1 MVVAEVPLW
10 VVHSNASTPSGGA
23 SAAKNPKGGGGGPA
37 STEATTAIQDHTASA
52 AARASESLLL
62 LDGSAAS
69 GGGLQK
75 AAIYSVD
82 VHGSRFATGGGDGTV
97 RIWNA
102 GALFPKPK
110 TLIKSHYRRV
120 VGIDT
125 NTNTNN
131 NNNTNTNNNN
141 DTTMDG
147 MDVNNGTMATTNTLH
162 TNATGSTNAAAAA
175 GNQYESSGESS
186 QDETISGNSLPSS
199 PSNNININAST
210 DPIRDLSSV
219 VRKKGE
225 ASSSSSSKMTSQP
238 PASQPPAS
246 QQPPPSK
253 ASQAAV
259 ITNDNDNDDD
269 DNDSDN
275 DDNNKFNNNNKI
287 THKHRLL
294 CTLSAHTGS
303 SVLAVRFSNS
313 GKYLASAGDDAVVC
327 IYARQSQST
336 GTGAMV
342 ARGNLEATSCTL
354 EHWIRI
360 KLCRGH
366 GLDAVGLAWA
376 PDDSH
381 LVSCSLD
388 SNTPIIVWKL
398 TDLADDSYNNA
409 RNNNNNNNTT
419 EHHHNHF
426 YNNVLCNPYKILGK
440 GVHTSTVKGVT
451 FDPAGTYLA
460 SSGDDPSV
468 CIWRA
473 HDDWGLE
480 QRIDAKSGIFR
491 KWNNSSGGGG
501 GGGGHNGVSSAA
513 ATGLALSS
521 QSLFRRLSWS
531 TDGAYICATN
541 AVVKNKNVAS
551 TISREGWAVSSS
563 KSTATGAVNL
573 VGHKQPVVAACHCP
587 YLLDAGSPKAND
599 DNDNADG
606 DDNDNDGEP
615 DYSTLLAL
623 GDKRGFVTVWSTRK
637 ARPIFKIQCSE
648 TRCTVTDLSWGRL
661 PVEHERGSSSDS
673 ATDTKSHLGDLMLLV
688 SLLDGQVVAL
698 RFGIPDEFGKLL
710 SAKEQARVFQLR
722 YGIDLHDANTL
733 GGGRR
738 LFVGDNSGRPKLIEN
753 ALQFSLEHSHLN
765 RDDDDEDDEDDE
777 NESENRRLE
786 LEEARRQET
795 MTSEEIRR
803 KQLESR
809 SKGGKKRIQPLLM
822 MQTTALPVAKKA
834 KISNGEKQSKANKL
848 ADTLETAMELA
859 EKAASGAAAVAA
871 AQKFSSNKTTAAIVT
886 ANQAQ
891 IVAAN
896 SGNQQ
901 QQQQQQQQH
910 AQQQQHQHQQHNSQS
925 TPHHPSSNI
934 QLLAGTQSTP
944 QIPHS
949 TDRIHSVD
957 LPLSPTN
964 IQGGGEGDTTEGGR
978 VRYVA
983 DCTNSIRVPKG
994 SSGSA
999 LPCTVLSISKG
1010 GCKLWN
1016 DQLLGSTCCAIASSE
1031 SWLVVGTS
1039 DGSLQVYGTSPTL
1052 GWKSTNAFRS
1062 HPPFVLGRPIVAL
1075 HLRQQQHDEKSA
1087 TPTELLVVTSDG
1099 RFAVYGLEPRL
1110 KLKFKGSLLPAMTHM
1125 LLSADLETDLYLP
1138 KLARIQLTET
1148 NRLLLLLSLQSAS
1161 NSQGGGRNF
1170 GNSDGGGGGAG
1181 RGANQSP
1188 SVGAGG
1194 SLQGFIYDRESD
1206 LWMRVADSRFVLSDF
1221 YNTLPSFSSSK
1232 KAASPKG
1239 ELSRL
1244 DDSVRMGATSSTLQ
1258 RSRKSRSVLLGSN
1271 NQSSYQTTTS
1281 TTTRNDDG
1289 TSNDVASR
1297 SHCEDRMACALAL
1310 GSATEFEFWFSMY
1323 TKILSLTGNDSLLR
1337 LVIDM
1342 LLGKHGTIDG
1352 EEEEPAATTTAC
1364 WWLSESSDVLGLN
1377 RVKLVRTVV
1386 IPEMSKN
1393 RALQRIT
1400 NEIAIEV
1407 EGLGEE

>member
-10 VVHSNASTPSGGA
+10 VVHSNANAPSSG
-23 SAAKNPKGGGGGPA
+23 AKNHNKGEGTA
-37 STEATTAIQDHTASA
+37 STGRLGSYSGPGA
-52 AARASESLLL
+52 AAGQTSEERASKSLLL
-62 LDGSAAS
+62 LDGGPAA
-69 GGGLQK
+69 GGSLQK

-82 VHGSRFATGGGDGTV
+82 VHGNRFATGGGDGTI

-102 GALFPKPK
+102 RALFPKPK
-110 TLIKSHYRRV
+110 LLIKNRYRRV
-120 VGIDT
+120 GGDPSVGPAGDA
-125 NTNTNN
+125 
-131 NNNTNTNNNN
+131 NNTTI
-141 DTTMDG
+141 
-147 MDVNNGTMATTNTLH
+147 ASTNTLG
-162 TNATGSTNAAAAA
+162 TNATASAN
-175 GNQYESSGESS
+175 NNYESSGESS
-186 QDETISGNSLPSS
+186 QDETIGGANLSASPESS
-199 PSNNININAST
+199 SKSNQPA
-210 DPIRDLSSV
+210 DPVRDLSNV
-219 VRKKGE
+219 VRRKGE
-225 ASSSSSSKMTSQP
+225 ASSADRKP
-238 PASQPPAS
+238 PK
-246 QQPPPSK
+246 QQAHS
-253 ASQAAV
+253 ATAAD
-259 ITNDNDNDDD
+259 THGSGDNDNDND
-269 DNDSDN
+269 
-275 DDNNKFNNNNKI
+275 NKI

-303 SVLAVRFSNS
+303 SVLAVRFSNN

-327 IYARQSQST
+327 VYTLQPQSS

-342 ARGNLEATSCTL
+342 ARGNLESTSCTL

-388 SNTPIIVWKL
+388 SKTPIIVWKL
-398 TDLADDSYNNA
+398 TDLAEETDGH
-409 RNNNNNNNTT
+409 T
-419 EHHHNHF
+419 EHNF

-480 QRIDAKSGIFR
+480 KRIDAKSGIFR
-491 KWNNSSGGGG
+491 QWNISGG
-501 GGGGHNGVSSAA
+501 NGNGAA
-513 ATGLALSS
+513 SVGLALSS

-587 YLLDAGSPKAND
+587 YLLDARSRPSGEDENGND
-599 DNDNADG
+599 DDS
-606 DDNDNDGEP
+606 EP
-615 DYSTLLAL
+615 EYSTLLAL

-661 PVEHERGSSSDS
+661 PVEDERHGSST
-673 ATDTKSHLGDLMLLV
+673 ATNAKNQSKHNLGDLILLV

-710 SAKEQARVFQLR
+710 SAREQARVFQLR
-722 YGIDLHDANTL
+722 YGIDLNDSLAM
-733 GGGRR
+733 GGSRR
-738 LFVGDNSGRPKLIEN
+738 LFVGDNSGRPKFIEN
-753 ALQFSLEHSHLN
+753 ALQFSLELSNRN
-765 RDDDDEDDEDDE
+765 RDDGEDSKGAA
-777 NESENRRLE
+777 NGSENRLLQLE
-786 LEEARRQET
+786 AAEARQQASMSAED
-795 MTSEEIRR
+795 IRR

-809 SKGGKKRIQPLLM
+809 SRGGKKRIQPLLM
-822 MQTTALPVAKKA
+822 QTTALPLAKKP
-834 KISNGEKQSKANKL
+834 KLSNGDKQNKATKI

-871 AQKFSSNKTTAAIVT
+871 AQKISSQKASTTIVT
-886 ANQAQ
+886 ANQGQ

-896 SGNQQ
+896 SGHHQPQQ
-901 QQQQQQQQH
+901 QQP
-910 AQQQQHQHQQHNSQS
+910 NSQS
-925 TPHHPSSNI
+925 TSILNAQANI
-934 QLLAGTQSTP
+934 HLLAGTHSTP

-957 LPLSPTN
+957 LPLMFTN
-964 IQGGGEGDTTEGGR
+964 SLGGEDTTEASI
-978 VRYVA
+978 RYVA

-994 SSGSA
+994 SSGSSLA
-999 LPCTVLSISKG
+999 CTVLSISKG
-1010 GCKLWN
+1010 GRTLWN
-1016 DQLLGSTCCAIASSE
+1016 DQLLGSSCCAIAASE

-1039 DGSLQVYGTSPTL
+1039 DGSLQIYGTSPTM
-1052 GWKSTNAFRS
+1052 GWKTASAFRS

-1075 HLRQQQHDEKSA
+1075 HLYQQKKRSESSA
-1087 TPTELLVVTSDG
+1087 LATELVVVTSDG
-1099 RFAVYGLEPRL
+1099 RFAVYTLEPRL
-1110 KLKFKGSLLPAMTHM
+1110 KLRYKGSLLPAMTHM
-1125 LLSADLETDLYLP
+1125 VLSADLETDLYLP

-1148 NRLLLLLSLQSAS
+1148 GRLLLLLSFQSAA
-1161 NSQGGGRNF
+1161 NTQAGRNF
-1170 GNSDGGGGGAG
+1170 GADDG
-1181 RGANQSP
+1181 RSRNQSP

-1194 SLQGFIYDRESD
+1194 SLQGFLYDRESE

-1221 YNTLPSFSSSK
+1221 YNTLPSFSSSSSQS
-1232 KAASPKG
+1232 ASSTSSRG
-1239 ELSRL
+1239 ELSQL
-1244 DDSVRMGATSSTLQ
+1244 DDSVRMGAAASTLQ
-1258 RSRKSRSVLLGSN
+1258 RSRKSRSALLGKRHR
-1271 NQSSYQTTTS
+1271 SSAYQITTDTTTS
-1281 TTTRNDDG
+1281 RHNDDG
-1289 TSNDVASR
+1289 SGNDVASR

-1310 GSATEFEFWFSMY
+1310 GSSSEFESWFSRY
-1323 TKILSLTGNDSLLR
+1323 IKILSLTGNESLLR

-1342 LLGKHGTIDG
+1342 LLGKYGKKGGDQSSASV
-1352 EEEEPAATTTAC
+1352 AAANTARC
-1364 WWLSESSDVLGLN
+1364 WWLTESPRVLGLD
-1377 RVKLVRTVV
+1377 RVNLVRTVV
-1386 IPEMSKN
+1386 VPEMSKN
-1393 RALQRIT
+1393 RALQRMT
-1400 NEIAIEV
+1400 NETAIEV
-1407 EGLGEE
+1407 EGYGT

>member
-10 VVHSNASTPSGGA
+10 VVHSNANTPSA
-23 SAAKNPKGGGGGPA
+23 DKNPKGGGGGA
-37 STEATTAIQDHTASA
+37 GASSSLSSTEATTAAGQTSA

-62 LDGSAAS
+62 LNDGSAAS
-69 GGGLQK
+69 ASGGGGLQK

-110 TLIKSHYRRV
+110 PLIKSHYKRRAAASEAEAETA
-120 VGIDT
+120 VGS
-125 NTNTNN
+125 
-131 NNNTNTNNNN
+131 
-141 DTTMDG
+141 G
-147 MDVNNGTMATTNTLH
+147 MDATTNTLQ
-162 TNATGSTNAAAAA
+162 TNATGATIATNAAAAAAA

-186 QDETISGNSLPSS
+186 QDETIGGNSLPSS
-199 PSNNININAST
+199 PSSMTRIAPSAT
-210 DPIRDLSSV
+210 DAVRDLSSV

-225 ASSSSSSKMTSQP
+225 TSSSTTASHPP
-238 PASQPPAS
+238 PAG
-246 QQPPPSK
+246 QPPPPLQ
-253 ASQAAV
+253 AS
-259 ITNDNDNDDD
+259 TNKGDGDGEDSNDNDN
-269 DNDSDN
+269 
-275 DDNNKFNNNNKI
+275 KI
-287 THKHRLL
+287 TAKHRLL

-303 SVLAVRFSNS
+303 SVLAVRFSNN

-327 IYARQSQST
+327 IYARQSTVLQST
-336 GTGAMV
+336 TGGKAG
-342 ARGNLEATSCTL
+342 ARGNLEATSCTV

-398 TDLADDSYNNA
+398 TDLADRENNDSSVHANNA
-409 RNNNNNNNTT
+409 T
-419 EHHHNHF
+419 EHHNNF

-440 GVHTSTVKGVT
+440 GIHTSTVKGVT

-491 KWNNSSGGGG
+491 KWSNTSS
-501 GGGGHNGVSSAA
+501 GGGHNGGPSSA
-513 ATGLALSS
+513 ALSS

-587 YLLDAGSPKAND
+587 YLLDASGSSSSSKTND
-599 DNDNADG
+599 DKDNNDKNEDTNNNDG
-606 DDNDNDGEP
+606 DDNDGEP

-661 PVEHERGSSSDS
+661 PVEAERGSNSS
-673 ATDTKSHLGDLMLLV
+673 ATNANGHLGDLMLLV

-765 RDDDDEDDEDDE
+765 RDDDEDDDE
-777 NESENRRLE
+777 NDEIESENRRLE
-786 LEEARRQET
+786 LEEARRQES
-795 MTSEEIRR
+795 MTSEDIRR
-803 KQLESR
+803 KQFESR

-891 IVAAN
+891 VVAAN
-896 SGNQQ
+896 SANQQ
-901 QQQQQQQQH
+901 QIQQQQQQQQH
-910 AQQQQHQHQQHNSQS
+910 QHHSQS
-925 TPHHPSSNI
+925 TPHHPSPNI

-949 TDRIHSVD
+949 TDRIHSVE
-957 LPLSPTN
+957 LPLSTTN
-964 IQGGGEGDTTEGGR
+964 MQGGEGEVSEGNR

-983 DCTNSIRVPKG
+983 DCTNSNRVPKG

-1010 GCKLWN
+1010 GRKLWT
-1016 DQLLGSTCCAIASSE
+1016 DQLLGSSCCAIASSE

-1039 DGSLQVYGTSPTL
+1039 DGSLQIYGTSPTL

-1075 HLRQQQHDEKSA
+1075 HLRQQKHDEK
-1087 TPTELLVVTSDG
+1087 TTTTTELLVVTSDG
-1099 RFAVYGLEPRL
+1099 RFSVYALEPRL
-1110 KLKFKGSLLPAMTHM
+1110 KLKYKGSLLSAMTHM

-1170 GNSDGGGGGAG
+1170 GNSDGGGGAG

-1194 SLQGFIYDRESD
+1194 SLQGFIYDCESD

-1239 ELSRL
+1239 ELSKL

-1271 NQSSYQTTTS
+1271 NSHSSYQTTTN

-1289 TSNDVASR
+1289 TGNDVASR

-1323 TKILSLTGNDSLLR
+1323 TKILSLTGNESLLR

-1342 LLGKHGTIDG
+1342 LLGKHGATNG
-1352 EEEEPAATTTAC
+1352 KENEPSATVATTTDTC
-1364 WWLSESSDVLGLN
+1364 WWLSESTNVLGLN
-1377 RVKLVRTVV
+1377 RVKLVRTIV